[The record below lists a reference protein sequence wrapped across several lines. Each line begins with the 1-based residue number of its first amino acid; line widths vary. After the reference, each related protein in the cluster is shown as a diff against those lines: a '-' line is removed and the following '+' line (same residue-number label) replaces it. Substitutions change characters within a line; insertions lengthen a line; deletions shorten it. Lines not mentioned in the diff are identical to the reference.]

1 MEDHKFEF
9 IIPFLILAAL
19 FIPRLFKGLPVE
31 IVNEFTKLLFAAVTI
46 SIVIVVLRYLKR
58 MEK

>member
-1 MEDHKFEF
+1 MDSKLEF

-19 FIPRLFKGLPVE
+19 FIPKLLKGMPVE
-31 IVNEFTKLLFAAVTI
+31 IVNDLTKVLFACVII
-46 SIVIVVLRYLKR
+46 SIVIVVLRYLRK